1 MRKLHM
7 AIASCA
13 AVVAAGMAAALP
25 LYGPADAG
33 SAVAEAGP
41 YALVLGGVATVVHQ
55 DADGNVIGEQEVHNQ
70 LLDAGEDFILS
81 QVFMNGESEPDSG
94 QIGAICLSAA
104 AYPDPITESTTSE
117 AFDTAHENLAGTTV
131 NAFQGTSTILH
142 TQTRECLTDTNVSN
156 STQVATVGPLIF
168 TANNTVDSA
177 NWKPGVTIE
186 AIGICKGFSATSEN
200 GCTAPLFAVVD
211 INAVTLAVDET
222 LTVTYTFDMSSSAS

>member
-41 YALVLGGVATVVHQ
+41 HALVLGGVATVVHQ

-70 LLDAGEDFILS
+70 LLNAGEDFILS
-81 QVFMNGESEPDSG
+81 QVFMNGESEPDSA

-104 AYPDPITESTTSE
+104 TYSDPINEGLTR
-117 AFDTAHENLAGTTV
+117 DTFNADHAALAGTTV
-131 NAFQGTSTILH
+131 PGFQGTSTITAL
-142 TQTRECLTDTNVSN
+142 QTHECLTDTNVSN
-156 STQVATVGPLIF
+156 STQVATVGPLVF
-168 TANNTVDSA
+168 TANNTANSA
-177 NWKPGVTIE
+177 NWKPGVTISS
-186 AIGICKGFSATSEN
+186 IGICKGFSATSEDS
-200 GCTAPLFAVVD
+200 CTAPLFAVVD

-222 LTVTYTFDMSSSAS
+222 LTVTYTFDMSSGTS